1 MADYVYSLKFAA
13 KSFRVFGSTV
23 KCNDGTQI
31 NETVKIHGC
40 KFAYKHHSCITDQI
54 HNRICGPAERA
65 WDAVSNMETPHGQL
79 YASMNEKNQ
88 FIDGAEVRIYQSHYG
103 STTDGAMDRWDSLHT
118 IGNTGNNVV
127 GRICKKK
134 NKWVFIPN
142 NKIDVITENQCN
154 LKYYGIPTSALW
166 SDGAFCT
173 VQPTDDELL
182 GHLRFCANPNER
194 GPAEIALD
202 AGRKTQQ
209 AAPAASCG
217 SKTDNACDQ
226 VHDDVELLAWI

>member
-1 MADYVYSLKFAA
+1 M
-13 KSFRVFGSTV
+13 
-23 KCNDGTQI
+23 
-31 NETVKIHGC
+31 
-40 KFAYKHHSCITDQI
+40 
-54 HNRICGPAERA
+54 ER
-65 WDAVSNMETPHGQL
+65 WN
-79 YASMNEKNQ
+79 
-88 FIDGAEVRIYQSHYG
+88 
-103 STTDGAMDRWDSLHT
+103 SLHT

-134 NKWVFIPN
+134 NKWIFIPN

-154 LKYYGIPTSALW
+154 LKYYGMPTSALW

-182 GHLRFCANPNER
+182 GHLRFCANPNGR
-194 GPAEIALD
+194 GPAEIASD
-202 AGRKTQQ
+202 AGRNTQQ

-226 VHDDVELLAWI
+226 GHDDVELLAWI